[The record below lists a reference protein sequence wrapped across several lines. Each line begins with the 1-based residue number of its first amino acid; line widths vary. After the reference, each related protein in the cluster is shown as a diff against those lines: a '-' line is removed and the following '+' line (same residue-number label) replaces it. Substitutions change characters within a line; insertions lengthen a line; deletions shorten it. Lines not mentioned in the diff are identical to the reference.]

1 MIKILTLLLIPY
13 FSFSQMQKKMGD
25 DPPPCPYPTLNDVV
39 TCGNET
45 QSSILVGALQSLGD
59 INIGNGNGTIELY
72 NNGNIICRD
81 GSGETCIFIVA
92 SDGTISMRNMLA
104 TNSEVEMKYAGT
116 TTTTAVFTYRNQID
130 TVAYVTDIPRII
142 GIAPVF
148 TNDSTAGVGGLTSNM
163 IYKSLVGT
171 DYVLKIK
178 Q

>member
-1 MIKILTLLLIPY
+1 MIKILTLALLPL
-13 FSFSQMQKKMGD
+13 FSFAQRD
-25 DPPPCPYPTLNDVV
+25 EPCNYPTLNDIVM
-39 TCGNET
+39 CGSET
-45 QSSILVGALQSLGD
+45 QSSIVVGGLQSNGD
-59 INIGNGNGTIELY
+59 ITISSVSGGGIDFFSNGNFQ
-72 NNGNIICRD
+72 CRD
-81 GSGETCIFIVA
+81 GSNRVCINVIA
-92 SDGTISMRNMLA
+92 GDGTISMRNTTV
-104 TNSEVEMKYAGT
+104 TNAEVELKYAGT

-148 TNDSTAGVGGLTSNM
+148 TNDSTAGVGGLTSGK